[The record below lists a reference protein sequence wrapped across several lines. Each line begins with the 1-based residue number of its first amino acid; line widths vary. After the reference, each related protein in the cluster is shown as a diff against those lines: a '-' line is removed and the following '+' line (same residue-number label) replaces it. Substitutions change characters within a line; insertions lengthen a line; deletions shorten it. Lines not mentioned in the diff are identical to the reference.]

1 MEDNLSNEVTA
12 SVNNS
17 LKIILNHDKSSS
29 LLVVS
34 KILVSIGNVYYHIY
48 FSYFLSYHI
57 SNHLY

>member
-34 KILVSIGNVYYHIY
+34 KILVSIGNVYKHIY
-48 FSYFLSYHI
+48 FSYFLSYK
-57 SNHLY
+57 NHLY